1 MLFGRSLITHCIK
14 WGFWLSDGGEIW
26 GEPPQPAHEIAICS
40 QIVSRM
46 LPPAEYKREVGL
58 TCQSDSVFYQIILVF
73 VKQFA
78 ASVIALRRLRVA
90 VVLQVAASGV
100 LQERLSRAHAVTT
113 ETASAQVAYNLLVI
127 HHECNIVTREQV

>member
-1 MLFGRSLITHCIK
+1 
-14 WGFWLSDGGEIW
+14 
-26 GEPPQPAHEIAICS
+26 
-40 QIVSRM
+40 M